1 MHKYTIQA
9 QLGNQYGAVIFSAY
23 DDDSATIRAV
33 EIILEHATWSNTW
46 SKGSIT
52 LRDPSGTL
60 LRTMDAKAI
69 GDHACYPLVEGDQT
83 CFTCNSPLPIFSKVF
98 HRITGL

>member
-46 SKGSIT
+46 AKGSIT
-52 LRDPSGTL
+52 LRDWAGNK

-69 GDHACYPLVEGDQT
+69 GDHKCIPLVEGDDT
-83 CFTCNSPLPIFSKVF
+83 CFSCNKQL
-98 HRITGL
+98 TN